1 MQRYKCSFYFS
12 AAIMSLLVLLGVVAN
27 ATAHITAKDTS
38 IAASVKNQLAVHRKE
53 LYFPNSVQRFYR
65 QTGFRLAWIAPDT
78 VKTHATDAMLLL
90 DCVVTY
96 GLKHADYHPDQ
107 LLYDKLKLLRSSSSP
122 VSNSQK
128 AVFDILLTDAILTFE
143 NNLHYGRLNPNYPAA
158 KIDSGIKNGFNA
170 EKVLINALKSQQFEK
185 EISKVQPQTKAYAS
199 LKHQM
204 YLMKGLY
211 ELDCYEFSVAD
222 VQRVAINMERL
233 RWYSTRKK
241 TSVDINIPSGILTV
255 HTKTGDQYFKIKIDK
270 PGMDL
275 LAAGLDYSAINI
287 TTNKGQ
293 IFLQISKPAYQKPG
307 ELTINPVVN
316 HTRQDTT
323 AIPVTVSRGAKLAAQ
338 LSNIGKKQ
346 PLPVSLTY
354 LTCDIRNGQLVTY
367 KDIFYADARLKKA
380 LYKVSK
386 P

>member
-1 MQRYKCSFYFS
+1 MQKYHRSFFFS
-12 AAIMSLLVLLGVVAN
+12 AAMASLLLLFGIMAN
-27 ATAHITAKDTS
+27 ANPLSTGRDTS
-38 IAASVKNQLAVHRKE
+38 ITASIKSQLAAQRND
-53 LYFPNSVQRFYR
+53 LYFPNSVERFYR
-65 QTGFRLAWIAPDT
+65 HTGLKLAWIAPDT

-107 LLYDKLKLLRSSSSP
+107 LLYDKLKLLRSSTGP
-122 VSNSQK
+122 VSNRQK
-128 AVFDILLTDAILTFE
+128 AMFDILLTDAILAFE

-158 KIDSGIKNGFNA
+158 KIDSGIKGGFNA

-185 EISKVQPQTKAYAS
+185 EISRIQPQTKAYAS

-211 ELDCYEFSVAD
+211 ELDCYQFSEAD

-241 TSVDINIPSGILTV
+241 IPVDINIPSGILTV
-255 HTKTGDQYFKIKIDK
+255 HTKTGDRYFKIKIDK

-275 LAAGLDYSAINI
+275 LATGLDFTEANI
-287 TTNKGQ
+287 TITKGQ
-293 IFLQISKPAYQKPG
+293 LFLQISRPHYQQQG
-307 ELTINPVVN
+307 EPVVKPVFS
-316 HTRQDTT
+316 RDT
-323 AIPVTVSRGAKLAAQ
+323 ANIRVNVAGGAKLSAL
-338 LSNIGKKQ
+338 LSNSGQRQ
-346 PLPVSLTY
+346 PAPVSLTY
-354 LTCDIRNGQLVTY
+354 LTCDIQNGQLVVY
-367 KDIFYADARLKKA
+367 KDIFHADQRLKKA

>member
-1 MQRYKCSFYFS
+1 MQRHKCSFFFS
-12 AAIMSLLVLLGVVAN
+12 AAITSLLLLFGIVAN
-27 ATAHITAKDTS
+27 ATAHGTAKDTS
-38 IAASVKNQLAVHRKE
+38 IAASIKSQLAAHHAE

-65 QTGFRLAWIAPDT
+65 HTGLKLAWIAPDT

-96 GLKHADYHPDQ
+96 GLKHSDYHPDQ

-122 VSNSQK
+122 VGNRQK
-128 AVFDILLTDAILTFE
+128 AMFDILLTDAVLAFE

-185 EISKVQPQTKAYAS
+185 EISKVQPQTKAYTS

-233 RWYSTRKK
+233 RWYNNTKK
-241 TSVDINIPSGILTV
+241 TPVDINIPSGILTL
-255 HTKTGDQYFKIKIDK
+255 HSKNGDQYFKIKIDK

-287 TTNKGQ
+287 TTTKGKVL
-293 IFLQISKPAYQKPG
+293 LQISKPAYQKPG

-316 HTRQDTT
+316 QARQDTT
-323 AIPVTVSRGAKLAAQ
+323 AIPVSVAHGAKLAAL
-338 LSNIGKKQ
+338 LSNTGKKQ
-346 PLPVSLTY
+346 SIPISLTY

>member
-1 MQRYKCSFYFS
+1 MLLLIGAAPEAAAYS
-12 AAIMSLLVLLGVVAN
+12 AR
-27 ATAHITAKDTS
+27 KDTS
-38 IAASVKNQLAVHRKE
+38 IATSIKSQLAVHRKE

-65 QTGFRLAWIAPDT
+65 QTAFRLAWIAPDT

-122 VSNSQK
+122 VSNRQK
-128 AVFDILLTDAILTFE
+128 AMFDILLTDAIIAFE
-143 NNLHYGRLNPNYPAA
+143 NNLHYGRLNPNYPTA
-158 KIDSGIKNGFNA
+158 KIDSGIKSEFNA

-185 EISKVQPQTKAYAS
+185 EISKVQPQSKAYAS

-211 ELDCYEFSVAD
+211 ELDCYEFSEAD

-233 RWYSTRKK
+233 RWYSNRKK
-241 TSVDINIPSGILTV
+241 TPVDINIPSGILTV

-270 PGMDL
+270 SGMDL
-275 LAAGLDYSAINI
+275 LATGLDYSAINI
-287 TTNKGQ
+287 TTAKGHV
-293 IFLQISKPAYQKPG
+293 FLQVSRPGYQKQG
-307 ELTINPVVN
+307 EPVIITPVVG
-316 HTRQDTT
+316 QDT
-323 AIPVTVSRGAKLAAQ
+323 AIIQVNVVRGAKLLAL

-346 PLPVSLTY
+346 SIPVSLTY

-367 KDIFYADARLKKA
+367 KDIFYADQRLKKA

>member
-1 MQRYKCSFYFS
+1 MQKYHRLFFFS
-12 AAIMSLLVLLGVVAN
+12 AGVTLLLLLIGA
-27 ATAHITAKDTS
+27 APEAAAYSARKDTS
-38 IAASVKNQLAVHRKE
+38 IATAIKAQLAIHRKE
-53 LYFPNSVQRFYR
+53 LYFPNSVQRVYR
-65 QTGFRLAWIAPDT
+65 QTGFKLAWIAPDT

-122 VSNSQK
+122 VSNRQK
-128 AVFDILLTDAILTFE
+128 AMFDILLTDAIIAFE
-143 NNLHYGRLNPNYPAA
+143 NNLHYGRLNPNYPTA
-158 KIDSGIKNGFNA
+158 KIDSGIKSEFNA

-185 EISKVQPQTKAYAS
+185 EISKVQPQSKAYAS

-211 ELDCYEFSVAD
+211 ELDCYEFSEAD

-233 RWYSTRKK
+233 RWYSNRKK
-241 TSVDINIPSGILTV
+241 TPVDINIPSGILTV

-275 LAAGLDYSAINI
+275 LATGLDYSAINI
-287 TTNKGQ
+287 TTAKGHV
-293 IFLQISKPAYQKPG
+293 FLQVSRPGYQKQG
-307 ELTINPVVN
+307 EPVIITPVVG
-316 HTRQDTT
+316 QDT
-323 AIPVTVSRGAKLAAQ
+323 AIIQVNVVRGAKLLA
-338 LSNIGKKQ
+338 LLTNIGKKQ
-346 PLPVSLTY
+346 SIPVSLTY

-367 KDIFYADARLKKA
+367 KDIFYADQRLKKA

>member
-1 MQRYKCSFYFS
+1 MQKYHRLFFFS
-12 AAIMSLLVLLGVVAN
+12 AGVTLLLLLIGAAPKAAVYN
-27 ATAHITAKDTS
+27 ARKDTS
-38 IAASVKNQLAVHRKE
+38 VTTTIKSQLAVHRKE

-96 GLKHADYHPDQ
+96 GLKHLDYHPDQ

-122 VSNSQK
+122 VSNRQK
-128 AVFDILLTDAILTFE
+128 AMFDILLTDAILAFE
-143 NNLHYGRLNPNYPAA
+143 NNLRYGRLNPNYPDS

-185 EISKVQPQTKAYAS
+185 EISNVQPQTKAYAS

-241 TSVDINIPSGILTV
+241 TAVDINIPSGILTV

-287 TTNKGQ
+287 TTNKGR

-316 HTRQDTT
+316 QARQDTT
-323 AIPVTVSRGAKLAAQ
+323 AIPVTVAHGAKLAAQ
-338 LSNIGKKQ
+338 LSNISKKQ
-346 PLPVSLTY
+346 PIPVSLTY

>member
-1 MQRYKCSFYFS
+1 MQKYHRLFFFS
-12 AAIMSLLVLLGVVAN
+12 AGVTLLLLLVGAAPKAVAYS
-27 ATAHITAKDTS
+27 ARKDTS
-38 IAASVKNQLAVHRKE
+38 IATVIKGQLAVHRKE

-65 QTGFRLAWIAPDT
+65 QTGFKLAWIAPDT

-96 GLKHADYHPDQ
+96 GLKHSDYHPDQ
-107 LLYDKLKLLRSSSSP
+107 LLYDKLKLLRSSTDP
-122 VSNSQK
+122 VSNKQK
-128 AVFDILLTDAILTFE
+128 AMFDILLTDAILAFE

-158 KIDSGIKNGFNA
+158 KIDSGIKDGFNA
-170 EKVLINALKSQQFEK
+170 EKVLIKALKSQQFEK
-185 EISKVQPQTKAYAS
+185 EISNLQPQTKAYAS

-211 ELDCYEFSVAD
+211 ELDCYEFSEAD

-241 TSVDINIPSGILTV
+241 TDVAINIPSGILTV
-255 HTKTGDQYFKIKIDK
+255 HTKTNDQYFKIKIDK

-287 TTNKGQ
+287 ITAMGQ
-293 IFLQISKPAYQKPG
+293 VFLQISRPGYQKQG
-307 ELTINPVVN
+307 EPVIITPVVG
-316 HTRQDTT
+316 QDT
-323 AIPVTVSRGAKLAAQ
+323 AIIQVNVARSAKLLAL

-346 PLPVSLTY
+346 PVPVSLTY
-354 LTCDIRNGQLVTY
+354 LTCDIKNGQLVTY
-367 KDIFYADARLKKA
+367 KDIFYADQKLKKA
-380 LYKVSK
+380 LYKVNK